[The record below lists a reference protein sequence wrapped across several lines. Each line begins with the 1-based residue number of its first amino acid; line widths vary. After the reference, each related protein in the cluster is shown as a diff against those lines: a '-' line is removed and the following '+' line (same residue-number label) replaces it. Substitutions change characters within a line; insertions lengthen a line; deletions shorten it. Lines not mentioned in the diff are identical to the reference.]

1 MGAPRVQLPV
11 VGASW
16 ITRLIPTLGIII
28 LYRIFSQ
35 EVFTLR
41 SNPRQSFMA
50 VVAASSASHGK
61 AASIV
66 DLSWHAPNATNIN
79 DLSQVIGGSGIYGFI
94 YNSSATPANEYGIYN
109 WCNMPHVRATE
120 YNKPSSE
127 YKLQYVEVVSQ
138 SGPIEADRGL
148 LMARRFTDITNARYT
163 LRTLSLSN
171 HMAGIVTMKDS
182 FAMGSR
188 RQGRNLHTHTGRAIF
203 HPRIPL
209 LLRDSLERV
218 NSRR

>member
-1 MGAPRVQLPV
+1 MPV

-16 ITRLIPTLGIII
+16 ITRLIPILGIII
-28 LYRIFSQ
+28 LYRTFSQ
-35 EVFTLR
+35 EGFTMR
-41 SNPRQSFMA
+41 SNSRQSFMA
-50 VVAASSASHGK
+50 AVAASLASHGK
-61 AASIV
+61 AASNV

-79 DLSQVIGGSGIYGFI
+79 DLSQVIGGSGVYGFI
-94 YNSSATPANEYGIYN
+94 YSSSATPADEYGIYN

-138 SGPIEADRGL
+138 SGPIEAYRDL
-148 LMARRFTDITNARYT
+148 LIVGRFTDITNARST

-171 HMAGIVTMKDS
+171 HTAGIVTTKDS
-182 FAMGSR
+182 FTMGSR

-203 HPRIPL
+203 QPRTPL